1 MQRPSRMATKA
12 ERFRHEAER
21 SKPPRAKK
29 PAQAKKRRDTTDA
42 GARNLTKRAG
52 KKAQVVTEESQSG
65 KRSRKSTRPASHHG
79 KNSTMLEYA
88 ERLQSQTSQ
97 FRHNQR

>member
-1 MQRPSRMATKA
+1 MQSPGRMATKA
-12 ERFRHEAER
+12 ERFRYEAER

-29 PAQAKKRRDTTDA
+29 PAVAKKRRDTVDA
-42 GARNLTKRAG
+42 GAQNLKKSAG
-52 KKAQVVTEESQSG
+52 KKALVVTEESRSG

-79 KNSTMLEYA
+79 KNSSMLEYA
-88 ERLQSQTSQ
+88 AHLEAQTAQ